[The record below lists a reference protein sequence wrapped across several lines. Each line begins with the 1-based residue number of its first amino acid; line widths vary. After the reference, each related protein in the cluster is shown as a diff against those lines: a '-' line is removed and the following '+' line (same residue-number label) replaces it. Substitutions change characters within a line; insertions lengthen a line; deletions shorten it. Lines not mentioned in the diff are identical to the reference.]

1 MNHPRAR
8 YLFSSAVA
16 AFLAA
21 GCSGDPKPAPVKCVG
36 TEVYFRDTA
45 WPQVFSACAQC
56 HVAGGQASGTRFT
69 LKTPAVSDYISQSI
83 QAVRYMMAF
92 EQDGKP
98 LLVLKPTMTVPHGGG
113 LQIPVGSDKQTIL
126 EETIE
131 RLKNPVIC
139 PGDGPKPV
147 TEGVTFADAY
157 GTLRKASWQLVGRP
171 STPAEVTAID
181 ADGLAGLDNIIKA
194 QMKESAFEE
203 RLREIFSDVLLTD
216 GFRAGNTINATSI
229 VAGEYYPQGSVD
241 HWGGADWDTRSWPNG
256 EGIRLVEALAREPVE
271 FVVQAVRANRPLSDI
286 LTAKHRLLNA
296 YSARFFKVPYK
307 GFAPGTNFDMIPN
320 PQEYVPIAG
329 VPGINE
335 VAGSGEYAGI
345 FTTSAFLLRYP
356 SSPTNFNRKRARFTY
371 KYFLNFD
378 IMQQAPRIDASA
390 VDLND
395 FPTRKNP
402 QCTGCHE
409 KLDPVAGMFMNQ
421 DECGYDAAV
430 FYQPPGSPKDNACSD
445 QGWAPSDHV
454 FPPGVAPGDSNVLA
468 AADRPKALEKLAAY
482 IVTQPGFVEAMVSH
496 VYVGLMG
503 RPLLKAPTDPNMPNF
518 AMLDAAYNAEQT
530 ALADFAK
537 TFSDGGLML
546 EPLVIAI
553 VKSDAFR
560 AIRADDPTRMELLG
574 LGGGKLTT
582 TEILNRKIQSVT
594 GFPWRHHLAD
604 VPQNSGY
611 QPVGPHDG
619 SGEAYLLLRTEMK
632 TLYGGIDG
640 SFDGVKVRSRLPST
654 LTAAIVEN
662 MALGAS
668 CESVTRDFD
677 KPVANRKLF
686 PLVAPSLVPNGNA
699 ASPEQAPI
707 IDNIRYLHEMILGE
721 RLEANDPEI
730 LATYQLLVDAHDDG
744 VAAGAPPALE
754 RPCANDMNLATGE
767 IVNGGTTEDPQY
779 VIRAWQAVVAYMLMD
794 YRFVFEQ

>member
-1 MNHPRAR
+1 MIHPRPR
-8 YLFSSAVA
+8 YLFLLGAIVGT
-16 AFLAA
+16 LAS
-21 GCSGDPKPAPVKCVG
+21 CSGDPKPAPAKCVG
-36 TEVYFRDTA
+36 TDVYFRDTA

-69 LKTPAVSDYISQSI
+69 LKPPAVSDYISQNI

-98 LLVLKPTMTVPHGGG
+98 LLLLKPTMAVPHGGG
-113 LQIPVGSDKQTIL
+113 LQIAAGSDKQAIL
-126 EETIE
+126 EETIN

-157 GTLRKASWQLVGRP
+157 ATLRKASWQLVGRP
-171 STPAEVTAID
+171 STPAEVTAVD
-181 ADGLAGLDNIIKA
+181 ANGLSALDNIIEA
-194 QMKESAFEE
+194 QMKEPAFEE
-203 RLREIFSDVLLTD
+203 RIREIFADVLLTD
-216 GFRAGNTINATSI
+216 GFRAGNTINSTSI
-229 VAGEYYPQGSVD
+229 VASEYYPPGSVD
-241 HWGGADWDTRSWPNG
+241 YWGGPDWDTRSWANG
-256 EGIRLVEALAREPVE
+256 EGIRLTEALAREPVE
-271 FVVQAVRANRPLSDI
+271 FVVQAVKTNRPLSDI

-307 GFAPGTNFDMIPN
+307 GFAPGTPFDMIPN
-320 PQEYVPIAG
+320 PQEYVAVTS

-335 VAGSGEYAGI
+335 VAGNGEYAGI
-345 FTTSAFLLRYP
+345 FTTSSFLLRYP

-378 IMQQAPRIDASA
+378 IMQAAPRIDASA

-395 FPTRKNP
+395 VPTRKNP

-409 KLDPVAGMFMNQ
+409 KIDPVAGMFMNQ
-421 DECGYDAAV
+421 DECGYDGAV
-430 FYQPPGSPKDNACSD
+430 FYQPPGSPKNNACSD
-445 QGWAPSDHV
+445 QGWAPSDQM
-454 FPPGVAPGDSNVLA
+454 FPPGVAAGDSNALA

-482 IVTQPGFVEAMVSH
+482 IVAQPGFVEAMTAH

-503 RPLLKAPTDPNMPNF
+503 RPLLKAPSDPNMPNF
-518 AMLDAAYNAEQT
+518 ATLDAAYNAEQA
-530 ALADFAK
+530 ALAAFAK
-537 TFSDGGLML
+537 TFADGGLML
-546 EPLVIAI
+546 KPLVIAI

-560 AIRADDPTRMELLG
+560 AIHADDPTRMELLG
-574 LGGGKLTT
+574 MGGGKITT
-582 TEILNRKIQSVT
+582 PEILNRKIQAVT
-594 GFPWRHHLAD
+594 GITWRHHLAD

-619 SGEAYLLLRTEMK
+619 SREAYLLLRTEMK

-654 LTAAIVEN
+654 LTAGIVEH
-662 MALGAS
+662 MALTAS
-668 CESVTRDFD
+668 CESVARDFD
-677 KPVANRKLF
+677 KPMGNRLLF
-686 PLVAPSLVPNGNA
+686 PKVGSALVPNGNA
-699 ASPEQAPI
+699 TSPEQAPI
-707 IDNIRYLHEMILGE
+707 IENIRYLHEMILGE
-721 RLEANDPEI
+721 RLAANDPEI
-730 LATYQLLVDAHDDG
+730 LATYQLLVDAHNDG
-744 VAAGAPPALE
+744 VAAGISAALE

-767 IVNGGTTEDPQY
+767 IVNGGTTQDPEY